1 MYPDKVTSM
10 VLAPTSGGLV
20 GIEVGVTTGGGVEL
34 GSITTLVGS
43 TTGIAVYTCTQR
55 EMILI
60 TDKVHLHYRV
70 REPNFK
76 IPVYGK

>member
-1 MYPDKVTSM
+1 M
-10 VLAPTSGGLV
+10 VLVPTSGGLV
-20 GIEVGVTTGGGVEL
+20 GVEVGVTTGGGVEL

-60 TDKVHLHYRV
+60 TDKVYLHYRV
-70 REPNFK
+70 REPNFR
-76 IPVYGK
+76 